1 MEAGRAGR
9 ITSLPGFFP
18 SPPPAPAGRNLG
30 AGQRHADERALI
42 RESSSAGGIASRA
55 GTGLRLRWHK
65 VAGRFNLLTLS

>member
-42 RESSSAGGIASRA
+42 REAAAQVVLPAVQAQGSGYD
-55 GTGLRLRWHK
+55 GTRLR
-65 VAGRFNLLTLS
+65 GDLIY